1 MPCYLFLAMRDK
13 PCACLD
19 SKHFSVTGFTR
30 EEERQKTL
38 SEVSNKVSS
47 SYGKKNEEEN
57 TKMATFQ
64 AAQDRIITMLVLL
77 HEF

>member
-1 MPCYLFLAMRDK
+1 MRDK

-19 SKHFSVTGFTR
+19 SKHFSVKGFTR
-30 EEERQKTL
+30 EERQKTL
-38 SEVSNKVSS
+38 SEVLNKVSS